1 MKNKIDAHKNILSLI
16 GNTPLIRLNRIVKD
30 FKGSY
35 YAKYEAFNPGH
46 SNKDRIALHIIESAE
61 KKGLI
66 DKNTTIIET
75 TSGNTGFSLSMVS
88 MVKGYK
94 CIVAVSSKS
103 SADKI
108 DMLKSMGA
116 GLIIQNNKLLIG
128 LRSESDNGGGL
139 WEFPGGKIEIDESS
153 ENAVIRELS
162 EELDII
168 VRKPKKIMQ
177 YLHRFKNL
185 IYDISF
191 FEVISFK
198 GSIKKIVHDELEW
211 ADLDSIKN
219 YNFISGDL
227 LIIERLMNKP
237 SLLKGLE

>member
-1 MKNKIDAHKNILSLI
+1 MKFPVI
-16 GNTPLIRLNRIVKD
+16 P
-30 FKGSY
+30 
-35 YAKYEAFNPGH
+35 
-46 SNKDRIALHIIESAE
+46 
-61 KKGLI
+61 
-66 DKNTTIIET
+66 
-75 TSGNTGFSLSMVS
+75 
-88 MVKGYK
+88 
-94 CIVAVSSKS
+94 VSS
-103 SADKI
+103 
-108 DMLKSMGA
+108 
-116 GLIIQNNKLLIG
+116 GLIIQNNKVLIG

-153 ENAVIRELS
+153 EDAVIRELN
-162 EELDII
+162 EELDIV

-211 ADLDSIKN
+211 VDLDSIKN

-227 LIIERLMNKP
+227 LIIDRLINEP
-237 SLLKGLE
+237 SLVKGLE

>member
-1 MKNKIDAHKNILSLI
+1 MKFPVI
-16 GNTPLIRLNRIVKD
+16 P
-30 FKGSY
+30 
-35 YAKYEAFNPGH
+35 
-46 SNKDRIALHIIESAE
+46 
-61 KKGLI
+61 
-66 DKNTTIIET
+66 
-75 TSGNTGFSLSMVS
+75 
-88 MVKGYK
+88 
-94 CIVAVSSKS
+94 VSS
-103 SADKI
+103 
-108 DMLKSMGA
+108 
-116 GLIIQNNKLLIG
+116 GLIIQNNKVLIG
-128 LRSESDNGGGL
+128 LRSENDNGGGL

-211 ADLDSIKN
+211 VDLDSIKN

-227 LIIERLMNKP
+227 LIIDRLINEP
-237 SLLKGLE
+237 NLVKGLE